1 MKKRGVAI
9 AAGVGV
15 GALASGVIGRAVLR
29 RKHRGPEVDEPLA
42 LLPPEDLGPVVS
54 FDGTELAV
62 RAAGD
67 PSEPTLVFVHGFSLD
82 MTTWHYQW
90 TALSSGFRCV
100 LFDLRSHGRSQ
111 RAVSGDLSLSAMGH
125 DICAVVE
132 TVVQDGAILVG
143 HSMGG
148 MAILAA
154 AESHPELF
162 GTKIAGVVFAGAA
175 SSDLLRG
182 SMGSITQVLRPR
194 MGSIR
199 QIAGRVDHLRN
210 YVVASPADVGRVIA
224 RLTQFGPHASPR
236 LVDYV
241 VGLAGH
247 APQEV
252 WTDGLAGLMDMDLRH
267 ALHHVRV
274 PSLVIVG
281 DHDRVTPPA
290 SAVTL
295 AAELPDGRLEVIE
308 GAGHVLMLE
317 RPEEFNAKVSGFA
330 TRVVRNRRRNQKRN
344 DKRDDRRER
353 A

>member
-1 MKKRGVAI
+1 MKKRRVAI
-9 AAGVGV
+9 AAGMTAGV
-15 GALASGVIGRAVLR
+15 LADGVIGRAVLR
-29 RKHRGPEVDEPLA
+29 RKHPEPEGGEPLA

-67 PSEPTLVFVHGFSLD
+67 PSKPTLVFIHGFSLD

-90 TALSSGFRCV
+90 TSLASRFRCV

-111 RAVSGDLSLSAMGH
+111 RAVSGDLSLSAVGH
-125 DICAVVE
+125 DICAVIE
-132 TVVQDGAILVG
+132 AVVPDGAILVG

-154 AESHPELF
+154 AESRPELF
-162 GTKIAGVVFAGAA
+162 GTKIAGVVFAGSAA
-175 SSDLLRG
+175 SDLLRG
-182 SMGSITQVLRPR
+182 STGSITQVLRPR
-194 MGSIR
+194 IGSIR
-199 QIAGRVDHLRN
+199 QVAGRVNRLRN
-210 YVVASPADVGRVIA
+210 YVIASPADVGHVIA

-267 ALHHVRV
+267 ALQHVWV

-290 SAVTL
+290 SAMAL
-295 AAELPDGRLEVIE
+295 AGELPDGRLEVLE

-317 RPEEFNAKVSGFA
+317 RHEEFNEKLSGFA
-330 TRVVRNRRRNQKRN
+330 TRVTRNHRRNQR
-344 DKRDDRRER
+344 RSERRER